1 MLALKAR
8 FNYIFKRKHCMKNLI
23 MLAFLFTVSV
33 NAMAQDA
40 AAGKAKYATCVACHG
55 AQGQGG
61 VGPKLQGQKPE
72 AIVQKLTA
80 YKNKEQRGAQS
91 QLMWGLAAGLTPA
104 DINNIAAYTAT
115 LK

>member
-1 MLALKAR
+1 MKISIVVALLLGLSA
-8 FNYIFKRKHCMKNLI
+8 N
-23 MLAFLFTVSV
+23 V
-33 NAMAQDA
+33 MAQDA
-40 AAGKAKYATCVACHG
+40 AQGKAKYATCVACHG

-72 AIVQKLTA
+72 AIVKKLTA
-80 YKNKEQRGAQS
+80 YKNKQQVGAQS

-104 DINNIAAYTAT
+104 DMANIAAYTAT